1 MNATAKLL
9 PTLAA
14 LALAISL
21 AGCVTP
27 TPPPGPQGR
36 DATLGLIRHPE
47 FGAAATAAPQWV
59 DEALRIITTY
69 EAELARPVK

>member
-1 MNATAKLL
+1 MNATARLL

-14 LALAISL
+14 LALALNL

-27 TPPPGPQGR
+27 TPPPGPLGR
-36 DATLGLIRHPE
+36 DATLGLIRHAE
-47 FGAAATAAPQWV
+47 FGAAATAAPRWV

-69 EAELARPVK
+69 EAELARPSR